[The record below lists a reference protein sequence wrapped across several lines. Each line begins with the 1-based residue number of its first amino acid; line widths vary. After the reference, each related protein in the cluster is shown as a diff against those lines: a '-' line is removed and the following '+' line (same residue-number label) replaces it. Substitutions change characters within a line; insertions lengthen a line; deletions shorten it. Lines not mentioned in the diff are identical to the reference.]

1 MVDYFGAILFALI
14 ALFWA
19 VQGTRAVRGMAR
31 LPTLVDAPLL
41 EDGRYPRVSIL
52 VAARNEATKLPA
64 ALPSLLVQ
72 DYSNYEV
79 IVVND
84 RSQDET
90 PQILDEFDQE
100 YGHLRVIHLMELPP
114 GWLGKPHA
122 LTQAYQQATGQWLL
136 FTDAD
141 VHFAP
146 DLLKRSLSL
155 AVAQGWDHV
164 TLLPFGEL
172 EGFWEKTAITYWV
185 GTFALGLKPWRVSNP
200 KAKEYVGVGAFQL
213 VRRSTYEAIGTHQRL
228 AMEVVED
235 VKLGKLVKLGGFC
248 SGVALGEKRL
258 HIRWVEGLGEYVRNL
273 SKNMF
278 AACGFSV
285 SYALLLVVL
294 SLAMTV
300 LPLGGLLFASGAG
313 RYLSVV
319 CVLAAGLTHMKNGVR
334 LCRASP
340 LYALT
345 FPLGAALLSYTLLRS
360 MVVTL
365 WRGGVLW
372 RDTFYPLKDLRK
384 GLV

>member
-1 MVDYFGAILFALI
+1 MAHYFWPTLFALI
-14 ALFWA
+14 ALFWV
-19 VQGTRAVRGMAR
+19 VQGTRAVYGMAK
-31 LPTLVDAPLL
+31 LPTLDDVRLL
-41 EDGRYPRVSIL
+41 EAGRYPRVSIL
-52 VAARNEATKLPA
+52 VAARNEAAKLPA
-64 ALPSLLVQ
+64 ALTSLLVQ
-72 DYSNYEV
+72 DYPNYEV
-79 IVVND
+79 IMVND

-90 PQILDEFDQE
+90 PRILDRFDQVHE
-100 YGHLRVIHLMELPP
+100 HLKVTHLSELPP

-122 LTQAYQQATGQWLL
+122 LTQAYRQATGQWLL

-141 VHFAP
+141 VHFGP

-155 AVAQGWDHV
+155 ALAEGWDHV

-200 KAKEYVGVGAFQL
+200 NAKEYVGVGAFQL
-213 VRRSTYEAIGTHQRL
+213 VERSTYEALGTHQRL
-228 AMEVVED
+228 AMEVVDD
-235 VKLGKLVKLGGFC
+235 VKLGKLVKLGGFR
-248 SGVALGEKRL
+248 SGVALGGERL

-285 SYALLLVVL
+285 SYAVLLVVL

-300 LPLGGLLFASGAG
+300 LPLGGLLFASGAV
-313 RYLSVV
+313 RYVSVV

-334 LCRASP
+334 LCRASS

-345 FPLGAALLSYTLLRS
+345 FPLGAVLLSYTLLRS
-360 MVVTL
+360 MIVTL
-365 WRGGVLW
+365 WQGGVLW

-384 GLV
+384 GMV

>member
-1 MVDYFGAILFALI
+1 MADYFWITLFALI
-14 ALFWA
+14 ALFWV

-31 LPTLVDAPLL
+31 LPTLDDVSLL
-41 EDGRYPRVSIL
+41 EDGQYPRVSIL
-52 VAARNEATKLPA
+52 VAARNEASKLPA
-64 ALPSLLVQ
+64 ALTSLLVQ
-72 DYSNYEV
+72 DYPNYEV
-79 IVVND
+79 ILVND

-90 PQILDEFDQE
+90 PGILDKFDQ
-100 YGHLRVIHLMELPP
+100 GHDHLKVTHLSELPP

-141 VHFAP
+141 VHFKP

-155 AVAQGWDHV
+155 ALAQGWDHV
-164 TLLPFGEL
+164 TLFPFGEL

-185 GTFALGLKPWRVSNP
+185 GTFAVGLKPWRVSHP

-235 VKLGKLVKLGGFC
+235 VKLGKLVKLGGFR
-248 SGVALGEKRL
+248 SGVALGGERL

-273 SKNMF
+273 PKNTF

-285 SYALLLVVL
+285 TYTLLLVFL
-294 SLAMTV
+294 SLAVTV
-300 LPLGGLLFASGAG
+300 LPLGGLLFASAAV
-313 RYLSVV
+313 RSVAVV

-334 LCRASP
+334 LCRASS

-345 FPLGAALLSYTLLRS
+345 FPLGAVLLSYTLLRS

-365 WRGGVLW
+365 WRGGC
-372 RDTFYPLKDLRK
+372 PLAGHLLPLE
-384 GLV
+384 GSA

>member
-1 MVDYFGAILFALI
+1 
-14 ALFWA
+14 
-19 VQGTRAVRGMAR
+19 MAR
-31 LPTLVDAPLL
+31 LPTLDDVPLL
-41 EDGRYPRVSIL
+41 EDEQYSRVSIL
-52 VAARNEATKLPA
+52 VAARNEAAKLPA
-64 ALPSLLVQ
+64 ALTTLLAQ
-72 DYSNYEV
+72 DYPNYDV
-79 IVVND
+79 IMVND

-90 PQILDEFDQE
+90 PQILDEFDQKHE
-100 YGHLRVIHLMELPP
+100 RLTVTHLSQLPS

-122 LTQAYQQATGQWLL
+122 LTQAYQQATGEWLL

-155 AVAQGWDHV
+155 ALEQGWDHV

-200 KAKEYVGVGAFQL
+200 NAKEYVGVGAFQL
-213 VRRSTYEAIGTHQRL
+213 VKRSTYEAIGTHQRL
-228 AMEVVED
+228 AMEVVDD
-235 VKLGKLVKLGGFC
+235 VKLGKLVKLGGFR
-248 SGVALGEKRL
+248 SGVALGGERL

-285 SYALLLVVL
+285 SYAFLLVVL

-300 LPLGGLLFASGAG
+300 LPLGGVLFASGAV
-313 RYLSVV
+313 RYVSVV

-334 LCRASP
+334 LCRASS

-345 FPLGAALLSYTLLRS
+345 FPLGAVLLSYTLLRS
-360 MVVTL
+360 MIVTL
-365 WRGGVLW
+365 WQGGVLW

-384 GLV
+384 GMV

>member
-1 MVDYFGAILFALI
+1 MADYVGSSLFVLI

-19 VQGTRAVRGMAR
+19 VEGTRAVRGMAR
-31 LPTLVDAPLL
+31 LPTLGDAPLL

-52 VAARNEATKLPA
+52 VAARNEAAKLPA
-64 ALPSLLVQ
+64 ALTTLLVQ
-72 DYSNYEV
+72 DYPNYEV
-79 IVVND
+79 IMVND

-90 PQILDEFDQE
+90 PQILDEFDQKHD
-100 YGHLRVIHLMELPP
+100 HLTVTHLSQLPP

-122 LTQAYQQATGQWLL
+122 LTQAYQQATGEWLL

-155 AVAQGWDHV
+155 ALAQGWDHV

-200 KAKEYVGVGAFQL
+200 RAKEYVGVGAFQL
-213 VRRSTYEAIGTHQRL
+213 VRRTTYEAIGTHQRL

-258 HIRWVEGLGEYVRNL
+258 QIRWVEGLGEYVRNL

-294 SLAMTV
+294 SLAVTV
-300 LPLGGLLFASGAG
+300 LPLGGLLFASGAA
-313 RYLSVV
+313 RNLSVL
-319 CVLAAGLTHMKNGVR
+319 CFLAAGLTHMKSGVR

-345 FPLGAALLSYTLLRS
+345 FPLGAVLLSYTLLRS

-384 GLV
+384 GMV

>member
-1 MVDYFGAILFALI
+1 MADYLGPTVFVLI

-19 VQGTRAVRGMAR
+19 VQGTRVVRGMAR
-31 LPTLVDAPLL
+31 LPSLNDAPLL

-64 ALPSLLVQ
+64 ALTTLLAQ
-72 DYSNYEV
+72 DYPNYEV
-79 IVVND
+79 IMVND

-90 PQILDEFDQE
+90 PQILDEFDQRHD
-100 YGHLRVIHLMELPP
+100 HLKVIHLLELPP

-155 AVAQGWDHV
+155 ALAQGWDHV

-213 VRRSTYEAIGTHQRL
+213 VRHSTYEAIGTHQRL

-258 HIRWVEGLGEYVRNL
+258 QIRWVEGLGEYVRNL

-300 LPLGGLLFASGAG
+300 LPLGGLLVASGAV
-313 RYLSVV
+313 RTLSLV
-319 CVLAAGLTHMKNGVR
+319 CLLAAALTHMKNGVR

-345 FPLGAALLSYTLLRS
+345 FPLGAVLLSYALLRS
-360 MVVTL
+360 MIVTL
-365 WRGGVLW
+365 WQGGVLW

-384 GLV
+384 GMV

>member
-1 MVDYFGAILFALI
+1 MADYFWTTLFALI
-14 ALFWA
+14 ALFWV
-19 VQGTRAVRGMAR
+19 VQGTRAVRGMAK
-31 LPTLVDAPLL
+31 LPTLDDVPLL

-64 ALPSLLVQ
+64 ALRSLLVQ
-72 DYSNYEV
+72 DYPNYEV
-79 IVVND
+79 IMVND

-90 PQILDEFDQE
+90 PRILDQFDQG
-100 YGHLRVIHLMELPP
+100 YDHLKVTHLSELPP

-141 VHFAP
+141 VHFGP

-155 AVAQGWDHV
+155 ALAQGWDHV

-185 GTFALGLKPWRVSNP
+185 GTFALGLKPWRVSHP

-235 VKLGKLVKLGGFC
+235 IKLGKLVKLGGFR
-248 SGVALGEKRL
+248 SGVALGGERL

-278 AACGFSV
+278 AACGFRV

-300 LPLGGLLFASGAG
+300 LPLGALVFASGAV
-313 RYLSVV
+313 RSVAVV
-319 CVLAAGLTHMKNGVR
+319 CILAAGLTHMKNGVR
-334 LCRASP
+334 LCRAPS

-345 FPLGAALLSYTLLRS
+345 FPLGAVLLSYTLFRS

-372 RDTFYPLKDLRK
+372 RDTFYPLEDLRK
-384 GLV
+384 GMV

>member
-1 MVDYFGAILFALI
+1 MADYFWITLFALI
-14 ALFWA
+14 ALFWV

-31 LPTLVDAPLL
+31 LPTLDDVSLL
-41 EDGRYPRVSIL
+41 EDGQYPRVSIL
-52 VAARNEATKLPA
+52 VAARNEASKLPA
-64 ALPSLLVQ
+64 ALTSLLVQ
-72 DYSNYEV
+72 DYPNYEV
-79 IVVND
+79 ILVND

-90 PQILDEFDQE
+90 PGILDKFDQ
-100 YGHLRVIHLMELPP
+100 GHDHLKVTHLSELPP

-141 VHFAP
+141 VHFKP

-155 AVAQGWDHV
+155 ALAQGWDHV
-164 TLLPFGEL
+164 TLFPFGEL

-185 GTFALGLKPWRVSNP
+185 GTFAVGLKPWRVSHP

-235 VKLGKLVKLGGFC
+235 VKLGGFR
-248 SGVALGEKRL
+248 SGVALGGERL

-285 SYALLLVVL
+285 TYTLLLVFL
-294 SLAMTV
+294 SLAVTV
-300 LPLGGLLFASGAG
+300 LPLGGLLFASAAV
-313 RYLSVV
+313 RSVAAV

-334 LCRASP
+334 LCRASS

-384 GLV
+384 GMV

>member
-1 MVDYFGAILFALI
+1 MAGYFWATLFALI
-14 ALFWA
+14 ALFWV
-19 VQGTRAVRGMAR
+19 VQGTRAVRGMAK
-31 LPTLVDAPLL
+31 LPTLDDVPLL
-41 EDGRYPRVSIL
+41 EDGRCPRVSIL
-52 VAARNEATKLPA
+52 VAARNEAAKLPA
-64 ALPSLLVQ
+64 ALKSLLVQ
-72 DYSNYEV
+72 DYPNYEV
-79 IVVND
+79 IMVND

-90 PQILDEFDQE
+90 PRILDSFDQ
-100 YGHLRVIHLMELPP
+100 GHDHLKVTHLSELPP

-146 DLLKRSLSL
+146 DLLRRSLSL
-155 AVAQGWDHV
+155 AAAKGWDHV

-185 GTFALGLKPWRVSNP
+185 GTFAVGLKPWRVSNP
-200 KAKEYVGVGAFQL
+200 RTKEYVGVGAFQL
-213 VRRSTYEAIGTHQRL
+213 VRRSTYEAIGTHRRL

-235 VKLGKLVKLGGFC
+235 IKLGKLVKLGGFS
-248 SGVALGEKRL
+248 SGVALGGKRL

-285 SYALLLVVL
+285 SYTLLLVVL

-300 LPLGGLLFASGAG
+300 LPLGGLLFASGAV
-313 RYLSVV
+313 RHLSAV
-319 CVLAAGLTHMKNGVR
+319 CVVAAGLTHMKNGVR
-334 LCRASP
+334 LCRASS

-345 FPLGAALLSYTLLRS
+345 FPLGAVLLNYTLLRS
-360 MVVTL
+360 MAVTL
-365 WRGGVLW
+365 WQGGILW
-372 RDTFYPLKDLRK
+372 RDTFYPLEDLRK
-384 GLV
+384 GMV

>member
-1 MVDYFGAILFALI
+1 MSDYFWSTLFALI
-14 ALFWA
+14 ALFWI
-19 VQGTRAVRGMAR
+19 VRGTRAVRGMAR
-31 LPTLVDAPLL
+31 LPTLDDVPLL

-52 VAARNEATKLPA
+52 VAARNEAAKLPA
-64 ALPSLLVQ
+64 ALTSLLVQ
-72 DYSNYEV
+72 DYPNYEV
-79 IVVND
+79 IMVND
-84 RSQDET
+84 RSQDKT
-90 PQILDEFDQE
+90 PQILDRFDQE
-100 YGHLRVIHLMELPP
+100 YDHLKVIHLSELPP

-122 LTQAYQQATGQWLL
+122 LTRAYRKARGQWLL

-155 AVAQGWDHV
+155 AQAQGWDHV

-185 GTFALGLKPWRVSNP
+185 GTFALGLKPWKVSNP

-235 VKLGKLVKLGGFC
+235 VKLGKLVKLGGFR
-248 SGVALGEKRL
+248 SGVALGGERL
-258 HIRWVEGLGEYVRNL
+258 HIRWVEGVGEYVRNL

-294 SLAMTV
+294 TLVMTV
-300 LPLGGLLFASGAG
+300 LPLGGLLFASGAA
-313 RYLSVV
+313 RNLSVV
-319 CVLAAGLTHMKNGVR
+319 CVLAAGATHMKNGVR
-334 LCRASP
+334 LCLASP

-345 FPLGAALLSYTLLRS
+345 FPLGAVLLSYTLLRS

-384 GLV
+384 GMV

>member
-1 MVDYFGAILFALI
+1 MANYFWPTLFALI
-14 ALFWA
+14 ALFWV

-31 LPTLVDAPLL
+31 LPTLDDVPLL

-64 ALPSLLVQ
+64 ALTSLLEQ
-72 DYSNYEV
+72 DYPNYEV
-79 IVVND
+79 IMVND

-90 PQILDEFDQE
+90 PQILDEFDQRHD
-100 YGHLRVIHLMELPP
+100 HLKVTHLSKLPP

-122 LTQAYQQATGQWLL
+122 LTQAYRRATGEWSL

-141 VHFAP
+141 VHFAA

-155 AVAQGWDHV
+155 ALAQGWDHV

-185 GTFALGLKPWRVSNP
+185 GTFALGLKPWRVSDP

-213 VRRSTYEAIGTHQRL
+213 VRRSTCEEIGTHQRL

-235 VKLGKLVKLGGFC
+235 VKLGKLVKLSGFC
-248 SGVALGEKRL
+248 SGVALGENRL

-294 SLAMTV
+294 TLAMTV
-300 LPLGGLLFASGAG
+300 LPLGGLLFGSGAA
-313 RYLSVV
+313 RNLSVV
-319 CVLAAGLTHMKNGVR
+319 CILAAGLTQMKNGVQ

-345 FPLGAALLSYTLLRS
+345 FPLGAVLLSYALLRS

-365 WRGGVLW
+365 WGGVLW

-384 GLV
+384 GMV

>member
-1 MVDYFGAILFALI
+1 MSDYFWSTLFALI
-14 ALFWA
+14 ALFWI
-19 VQGTRAVRGMAR
+19 VRGTRAVRGMAR
-31 LPTLVDAPLL
+31 LPTLDDVPLL

-52 VAARNEATKLPA
+52 VAARNEAAKLPA
-64 ALPSLLVQ
+64 ALTSLLVQ
-72 DYSNYEV
+72 DYPNYEV
-79 IVVND
+79 IMVND

-90 PQILDEFDQE
+90 PEILDEFDQQHD
-100 YGHLRVIHLMELPP
+100 HLKVTHLSELPP

-122 LTQAYQQATGQWLL
+122 LTRAYQQATGEWLL

-141 VHFAP
+141 VHFAD
-146 DLLKRSLSL
+146 DLLERSLSL
-155 AVAQGWDHV
+155 ALAQGWDHV

-172 EGFWEKTAITYWV
+172 EGFWEKTAMTYWV

-200 KAKEYVGVGAFQL
+200 RAKEYVGVGAFQL
-213 VRRSTYEAIGTHQRL
+213 VKRSTYEAIGTHQRL

-235 VKLGKLVKLGGFC
+235 VKLGKLVKLGGFR

-258 HIRWVEGLGEYVRNL
+258 QIRWVEGLGEYVRNL

-285 SYALLLVVL
+285 SYTLLLVVL

-300 LPLGGLLFASGAG
+300 LPLGGLLVASGAV
-313 RYLSVV
+313 RTLSLV
-319 CVLAAGLTHMKNGVR
+319 CLLAAALTHMKNGVR
-334 LCRASP
+334 LCRASS

-345 FPLGAALLSYTLLRS
+345 FPLGAVLLSYTLLRS
-360 MVVTL
+360 MIVTL
-365 WRGGVLW
+365 WQGGVLW

-384 GLV
+384 GMV

>member
-1 MVDYFGAILFALI
+1 MADYFWPTLFALI
-14 ALFWA
+14 ALFWV

-31 LPTLVDAPLL
+31 LPTLDDVPLL

-64 ALPSLLVQ
+64 ALTSLLEQ
-72 DYSNYEV
+72 DYPNYEV
-79 IVVND
+79 IMVND

-90 PQILDEFDQE
+90 PQILDEFDQRHD
-100 YGHLRVIHLMELPP
+100 HLKVTHLSKLPP

-122 LTQAYQQATGQWLL
+122 LTQAYRRATGEWLL

-141 VHFAP
+141 VHFAA

-155 AVAQGWDHV
+155 ALAQGWDHV

-185 GTFALGLKPWRVSNP
+185 GTFALGLKPWRVSDP

-213 VRRSTYEAIGTHQRL
+213 VRRSTYEEIGTHQRL

-235 VKLGKLVKLGGFC
+235 VKLGKLVKLSGFC
-248 SGVALGEKRL
+248 SGVALGENRL

-294 SLAMTV
+294 TLAMTA
-300 LPLGGLLFASGAG
+300 LPLGGLLFGSGAA
-313 RYLSVV
+313 RNLSVV
-319 CVLAAGLTHMKNGVR
+319 CILAAGLTHMKNGVQ

-345 FPLGAALLSYTLLRS
+345 FPLGAVLLSYTLLRS

-365 WRGGVLW
+365 WRGGVSSGGTLS
-372 RDTFYPLKDLRK
+372 TL
-384 GLV
+384 

>member
-1 MVDYFGAILFALI
+1 MADYFWTTLFALI
-14 ALFWA
+14 ALFWV

-31 LPTLVDAPLL
+31 LPTLDDVSLL
-41 EDGRYPRVSIL
+41 EDGQYPRVSIL
-52 VAARNEATKLPA
+52 VAARNEASKLPS
-64 ALPSLLVQ
+64 ALTSLLVQ
-72 DYSNYEV
+72 DYPNYEV
-79 IVVND
+79 ILVND

-90 PQILDEFDQE
+90 PGILDQFAQGYD
-100 YGHLRVIHLMELPP
+100 HLKVTHLSELPP

-141 VHFAP
+141 VHFKP

-155 AVAQGWDHV
+155 ALAQGWDHV

-185 GTFALGLKPWRVSNP
+185 GTFAVGLKPWRVSHP

-235 VKLGKLVKLGGFC
+235 VKLGKLVKLGGFR
-248 SGVALGEKRL
+248 SGVALGGERL

-285 SYALLLVVL
+285 TYTLLLVFL
-294 SLAMTV
+294 SLAVTV
-300 LPLGGLLFASGAG
+300 LPLGGLLFASAAV
-313 RYLSVV
+313 RSLAVV

-334 LCRASP
+334 LCRASS

-345 FPLGAALLSYTLLRS
+345 FPLGAVLLSYTLLRS

-365 WRGGVLW
+365 WRGGRPVAGHLL
-372 RDTFYPLKDLRK
+372 PLE
-384 GLV
+384 GSA

>member
-1 MVDYFGAILFALI
+1 MADYFWPTLFALI
-14 ALFWA
+14 ALFWV

-31 LPTLVDAPLL
+31 LPTLDDVPLL

-64 ALPSLLVQ
+64 ALTSLLEQ
-72 DYSNYEV
+72 DYPNYEV
-79 IVVND
+79 IMVND

-90 PQILDEFDQE
+90 PQILDEFDQRHD
-100 YGHLRVIHLMELPP
+100 HLKVTHLSKLPP

-122 LTQAYQQATGQWLL
+122 LTQAYRRATGEWLL

-141 VHFAP
+141 VHFAA

-155 AVAQGWDHV
+155 ALAQGWDHV

-185 GTFALGLKPWRVSNP
+185 GTFALGLKPWRVSDP
-200 KAKEYVGVGAFQL
+200 KAKEHVGVGAFQL
-213 VRRSTYEAIGTHQRL
+213 VRRSTYEEIGTHQYL

-235 VKLGKLVKLGGFC
+235 VKLGKLVKLSGFC
-248 SGVALGEKRL
+248 SGVALGENRL
-258 HIRWVEGLGEYVRNL
+258 HIRWVEGLGESVRNL

-294 SLAMTV
+294 TLAMTV
-300 LPLGGLLFASGAG
+300 LPLGGLLFGSGAA
-313 RYLSVV
+313 RNLSVV
-319 CVLAAGLTHMKNGVR
+319 CILAAGLTHMKNGVQ

-345 FPLGAALLSYTLLRS
+345 FPLGAVLLSYTLLRS

-384 GLV
+384 GMV

>member
-1 MVDYFGAILFALI
+1 MADYVGPTLFALI
-14 ALFWA
+14 ALFWV

-31 LPTLVDAPLL
+31 LPTLDDAPLL
-41 EDGRYPRVSIL
+41 EDERYPRVSIL
-52 VAARNEATKLPA
+52 VAARNEAAKLPA
-64 ALPSLLVQ
+64 ALITLLTQ
-72 DYSNYEV
+72 DYPNYEV
-79 IVVND
+79 IMVND

-90 PQILDEFDQE
+90 PQILDEFDQKHE
-100 YGHLRVIHLMELPP
+100 HLTVTHLSRLPP
-114 GWLGKPHA
+114 GWLGKPYA
-122 LTQAYQQATGQWLL
+122 LTRAYQQAKGKWLL

-155 AVAQGWDHV
+155 ALAQGWDHA

-185 GTFALGLKPWRVSNP
+185 GTFALGLKPWRVSNS

-213 VRRSTYEAIGTHQRL
+213 VRCSTYKAIGTHQRL

-235 VKLGKLVKLGGFC
+235 VKLGKLVKLGGFR
-248 SGVALGEKRL
+248 SGVALGERRL
-258 HIRWVEGLGEYVRNL
+258 HIRWVDGLGEYVRNL

-278 AACGFSV
+278 AACGFSIN
-285 SYALLLVVL
+285 YALLLVVF

-300 LPLGGLLFASGAG
+300 LPLGGLLFASGAV
-313 RYLSVV
+313 RTLSIFCVV
-319 CVLAAGLTHMKNGVR
+319 AAGLTHMKNGVR

-345 FPLGAALLSYTLLRS
+345 FPLGAVLLSYTLLRS
-360 MVVTL
+360 MVLTL

-384 GLV
+384 GMV